1 MMMIVGP
8 ECHSRRGHVRLI
20 SPNRHEFGDIE
31 IERHGVAPVSR
42 LDMLL
47 GLFNTPISQKK
58 AAFLQGWFAT
68 LAETPGKVSKSTYC
82 GHRCCVS
89 CTLSLPLHVYVCI
102 VTQDFMCIMI
112 QGGKDA

>member
-47 GLFNTPISQKK
+47 GLFVKH
-58 AAFLQGWFAT
+58 AYFA
-68 LAETPGKVSKSTYC
+68 EKSRIFA
-82 GHRCCVS
+82 G
-89 CTLSLPLHVYVCI
+89 LVCH
-102 VTQDFMCIMI
+102 TGRDTW
-112 QGGKDA
+112 